1 MTPVVHVDTSVAD
14 GKVKAV
20 RRKMTTAMEDIA
32 SESTRHAAFTLTQYT
47 LPKGDKGNQWKFTK
61 MEKRIKEDIG
71 STYHTKGDD
80 GWQNRA
86 YQMIQNHLSE
96 ERAKRWW
103 QSYKKGGSNEDGA
116 LDYET
121 EFDKMRGIPR
131 KTNEPEY
138 LSYRKQNHNKMPV
151 KGSAKHRSLGFV
163 TTDKRNAF
171 IKKRNKTMGLAK
183 AGWYAVFKISGGRV
197 RRKQSEAQ
205 GKETWP
211 KEINTPFRIF
221 GGVSLGSLNT
231 TFPATGFRVLM
242 TNKVRY
248 ADEAINE
255 SLKNRACDIIG
266 RHLKMMADLRLK
278 HGRLWK
284 REFNKAA

>member
-1 MTPVVHVDTSVAD
+1 MTPVIHVDTSVGD
-14 GKVKAV
+14 RKVKAV

-32 SESTRHAAFTLTQYT
+32 SGATRHAAFTLAQYT
-47 LPKGDKGNQWKFTK
+47 LPKGDEGNQWKFSE
-61 MEKRIKEDIG
+61 MGKRIKEDIG
-71 STYHTKGDD
+71 STYHTKDD
-80 GWQNRA
+80 DDWQNRA
-86 YQMIQNHLSE
+86 YRMIQDHLSE

-131 KTNEPEY
+131 KTNEQEY
-138 LSYRKQNHNKMPV
+138 LAYRKQHNNSMPV
-151 KGSAKHRSLGFV
+151 KGSGSHRSLGFV
-163 TTDKRNAF
+163 TQDKRNAF
-171 IKKRNKTMGLAK
+171 IKKRKKTMGLAK

-197 RRKQSEAQ
+197 RRKQSKAE

-221 GGVSLGSLNT
+221 GGVSLGTLVT
-231 TFPATGFRVLM
+231 TFPATGFHVLM

-248 ADEAINE
+248 ADEAFNE
-255 SLKNRACDIIG
+255 SLKNRAYHIIG
-266 RHLKMMADLRLK
+266 IQLKKMADLRLK

-284 REFNKAA
+284 REFDKAA